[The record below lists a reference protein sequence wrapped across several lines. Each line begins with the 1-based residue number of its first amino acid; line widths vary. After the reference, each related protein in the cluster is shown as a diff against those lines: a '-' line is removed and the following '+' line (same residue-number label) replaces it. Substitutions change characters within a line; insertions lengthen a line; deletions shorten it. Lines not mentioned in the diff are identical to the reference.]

1 MRHCFRL
8 LILAT
13 LMLSGIALNAQS
25 RDFNFNNTAQRE
37 GLSVEQSTR
46 SGLQMRHAL
55 KHVSIFNI
63 TDNGYT
69 GDVIE
74 GGTGIALPANA
85 GEPNLPAFSRF
96 VAVPNGATAHVEM
109 GYRSM
114 TTVQNVDLLPA
125 APIKFDTDDSPN
137 TYERDNSVYSKN
149 AFFPEQP
156 ITISEPFS
164 LRGVQ
169 TVAVTVVPYQYNPVT
184 KELRVYDDLQF
195 GVRFDGGNGEFGETR
210 LRSPYWDPILM
221 QNLANYDQL
230 PVVDYEARMQHW
242 VNDRPTGC
250 EYLIVIPNNES
261 FRQYAN
267 QLRDY
272 RIQQGILT
280 EVKSLSDMGCTTTDM
295 MKSYF
300 HNAYNSWDI
309 PPVAVLLLGDHNSNM
324 SQGIPAEYTYHSSSY
339 GNCITDNG
347 YADVTGDLLPEMAFS
362 RLVAANANEA
372 QMMVSKQL
380 EYEFTNPNMDAA
392 SYNHPI
398 TALGWQTERWFQIC
412 SEVVGGYWRNQGKD
426 PVRIN
431 AIYSGYPGNQWS
443 SNNNTYMVVNYFGP
457 NGVGYIPQTPAEL
470 GGWTGGTG
478 GQVVQAVNS
487 GCMLLQH
494 RDHGYYQGWGEPD
507 FSNSHVSQMNNVGK
521 MTFVNTINCQTGT
534 FDHTPECLI
543 EAFMRRTSGGQNAGA
558 VGCIGPTQ
566 TSYSFVNDAY
576 AWGMYDQY
584 DPQFMPDYGP
594 YANYEGNWRPAFGNV
609 AGKYFLQQSSWPY
622 NSQSKGITHKM
633 FTAHCD
639 AFLTLYT
646 QVPTSMSVTHPAQIT
661 ASTTSINVTAP
672 QGAVI
677 ALTRNNNILAVA
689 TATGNSQSITFQ
701 AQPSNTDITI
711 VATKQDKLRYV
722 GTIHVISEPS
732 LTMTQVSVNDGGN
745 GQLEFGE
752 QASFNMTIKNVGDLA
767 SSIATATLTTHTLP
781 FVTITNNTASI
792 PALSP
797 NQTTD
802 LIEVFGITV
811 ADNVPNEARLQFT
824 LTMVSGSHTWT
835 SNFSFNA
842 YAPSLKVYDVMTV
855 NDGGSDRANGNGN
868 GRIDPGETVEL
879 TFSYANVG
887 GATASN
893 VTATLST
900 LLTQYLTIATP
911 TVNTAAVNAGETVEV
926 TYVVS
931 VAADMPKGEAAVFT
945 LTATSGAYS
954 NTCQFSHRV
963 GLDIANFENGM
974 GDLEWQN
981 DPEHPW
987 IITSTDPHSG
997 NYCLQSGDIDH
1008 SATSTLSLL
1017 FNVENENDEIRFF
1030 RKTDCDERD
1039 NLKFYIDGTEMQH
1052 WGGNSNWREMAFP
1065 VSQGEHTFTWTYEKD
1080 GNGTSGA
1087 DHVWIDDILFPVRHI
1102 TFACNAGADQ
1112 ERCQEDVQMVADAV
1126 GYETLLW
1133 TTSGDGTFDQN
1144 DILNPIYT
1152 PGEQDLANKT
1162 VTLTLTA
1169 TNENGETLSDNVVVN
1184 FHEAT
1189 SIEMETE
1196 GEICEGES
1204 YELNALVDETGS
1216 VSWTTSGDGSFDRPE
1231 SVNANY
1237 IPGEQDNVN
1246 GQVTL
1251 TLNAFSQYGCGDAQ
1265 QDLMLTIHPLQH
1277 TEFDM
1282 ASCGAY
1288 SWNGTEYSEPGDYEQ
1303 VLQSIHGCDSTVV
1316 MHFTLI
1322 DSYNV
1327 EVEEIACDS
1336 YEWAGETLM
1345 ESGTFEHTFTSIHGC
1360 DSIVTM
1366 HLTVNNSSQ
1375 VEFVTE
1381 ACDSYTWDGT
1391 TYTESGD
1398 YEQLYTTVM
1407 GCDSIVM
1414 MHLTINTA
1422 PILEAISGDV
1432 EVDVRLMPS
1441 SIYTT
1446 EANTTAT
1453 PCVWSIEPEEAGVIT
1468 GESTTATITWSDTY
1482 KGQAVIKVE
1491 SDNSCGQDEKAMTV
1505 TVKNSTDVNE
1515 YSINALIYPN
1525 PTSDVIN
1532 VEVEG
1537 LQRLTVTSILGQT
1550 VYDQEV
1556 EGDKAQIDMAQFGVG
1571 TYLIRIQSEHGVA
1584 TKRVNVMQ

>member
-1336 YEWAGETLM
+1336 YEWAGETLT

-1525 PTSDVIN
+1525 PTSGVIN